1 MRGCLGFAQIA
12 GQLKHRKASREMNS
26 RLNAGEEGTLMK
38 GKSLFEGAREQPFL
52 KGLSAEHIEK
62 LMAMA
67 GEVRFTADEIIF
79 REGEKS
85 DFFYLLLSGRV
96 ALEVRTSGHTLRV
109 QTLGVG
115 DELGWSSF
123 FEEETR
129 RFQARALV
137 QVQALRFEGAR
148 LRKACAEDRELGYAL
163 EHRLLQVVSSRLQA
177 TLLQLSDIYA
187 PLKSSEGAVAAKMA
201 S

>member
-1 MRGCLGFAQIA
+1 MGFAQIA
-12 GQLKHRKASREMNS
+12 GQPGHRKASRETNC
-26 RLNAGEEGTLMK
+26 RLNAGEKGTLMK
-38 GKSLFEGAREQPFL
+38 CKSLFEGAREQPFL
-52 KGLSAEHIEK
+52 KGLGAEHIEK
-62 LMAMA
+62 MMAMA
-67 GEVRFTADEIIF
+67 SEARFTADEIIF

-85 DFFYLLLSGRV
+85 DFFYLLLSGKV
-96 ALEVRTSGHTLRV
+96 ALEVRTPGHTLRV
-109 QTLGVG
+109 QTLEMG

-123 FEEETR
+123 LEDETK

-187 PLKSSEGAVAAKMA
+187 PSKSSQGAVAAKIA

>member
-1 MRGCLGFAQIA
+1 MEC
-12 GQLKHRKASREMNS
+12 
-26 RLNAGEEGTLMK
+26 
-38 GKSLFEGAREQPFL
+38 KSLLETACEQPFL

-62 LMAMA
+62 LLAMA
-67 GEVRFTADEIIF
+67 SEVRFIADEIIF

-123 FEEETR
+123 LEDETR

-137 QVQALRFEGAR
+137 QVHALRFEGAR

-163 EHRLLQVVSSRLQA
+163 AYRLLQVVSNRFQA
-177 TLLQLSDIYA
+177 TLLQLSDIYKPA
-187 PLKSSEGAVAAKMA
+187 KSSPEAVAAKVA

>member
-1 MRGCLGFAQIA
+1 MDIR
-12 GQLKHRKASREMNS
+12 
-26 RLNAGEEGTLMK
+26 
-38 GKSLFEGAREQPFL
+38 SLLAIAREQPFL
-52 KGLSAEHIEK
+52 KGLSDEHVEK
-62 LMAMA
+62 LLAMA
-67 GEVRFTADEIIF
+67 SDVSFAADEIIF

-85 DFFYLLLSGRV
+85 DFFYLLLSGKV

-123 FEEETR
+123 MEEEAR

-137 QVQALRFEGAR
+137 RVHALRWEGAQ
-148 LRKACAEDRELGYAL
+148 LREACAEDRELGYDL

-177 TLLQLSDIYA
+177 ALLQLSDIYSPA
-187 PLKSSEGAVAAKMA
+187 KTSPDLVGARAG

>member
-1 MRGCLGFAQIA
+1 M
-12 GQLKHRKASREMNS
+12 EV
-26 RLNAGEEGTLMK
+26 
-38 GKSLFEGAREQPFL
+38 KSLLAIAREQPFL
-52 KGLSAEHIEK
+52 KGLSDEHVEK
-62 LMAMA
+62 LLAMA
-67 GEVRFTADEIIF
+67 SEVRFSADDIIF
-79 REGEKS
+79 QEGEKS
-85 DFFYLLLSGRV
+85 ESFYLLLSGKV
-96 ALEVRTSGHTLRV
+96 VLEVRTPGHTLRV

-123 FEEETR
+123 MEEEAR

-137 QVQALRFEGAR
+137 RVQLLRFEGAD

-177 TLLQLSDIYA
+177 ALLQLSDIYS
-187 PLKSSEGAVAAKMA
+187 PTKPNHTAVAAKSA

>member
-1 MRGCLGFAQIA
+1 M
-12 GQLKHRKASREMNS
+12 
-26 RLNAGEEGTLMK
+26 MK
-38 GKSLFEGAREQPFL
+38 GKSQFEGARGQPFL

-62 LMAMA
+62 MMAMA
-67 GEVRFTADEIIF
+67 SEVRFAADEIMF

-123 FEEETR
+123 LEEETR

-137 QVQALRFEGAR
+137 QVQALSFEGAH

-163 EHRLLQVVSSRLQA
+163 QHRLLEVVSGRLQA
-177 TLLQLSDIYA
+177 TLLQLSDIYG
-187 PLKSSEGAVAAKMA
+187 PSKLSQEAVSAKIA